1 MKHVVLP
8 YSAEQAL
15 SLIEQLQVHIDVLHN
30 AYQLDFIDMAASQH
44 SSQTKQEA
52 QFDDPLDF

>member
-44 SSQTKQEA
+44 SSQNKQEA